1 MPESESRI
9 AVQYAM
15 PRRGLPSAAR
25 IRRWAACALD
35 GAPGEVTVRI
45 VDTGEG
51 LELNRHYRGRD
62 YATNVLSFPVP
73 ELPDGSRPI
82 RGDLVLCAPV
92 IAREAREQGK
102 APDAHWAHMVIHG
115 CLHLCGYDHETPEE
129 AESMEALERRLL
141 GEIGYPDPYR

>member
-1 MPESESRI
+1 MPESEPRI
-9 AVQYAM
+9 AVQYAL

-25 IRRWAACALD
+25 IRRWAADALD
-35 GAPGEVTVRI
+35 GALGEVTVRI
-45 VDTGEG
+45 VGSGEG

-62 YATNVLSFPVP
+62 YPTNVLSFPVP

-102 APDAHWAHMVIHG
+102 APEAHWAHMVIHG
-115 CLHLCGYDHETPEE
+115 CLHLCGYDHQNPEQ